1 MLVGNTSDSQNSE
14 KRKQS
19 KGGRWSGRWKGSKI
33 SCAVGRL
40 LVGLLEPL
48 WEDQAVSK
56 RGRRFSRATGLSSYP
71 SVSQLDWAQ
80 VLRP

>member
-1 MLVGNTSDSQNSE
+1 MGNTSGSQNSE

-19 KGGRWSGRWKGSKI
+19 KGGRWLGRWKGSKM

-40 LVGLLEPL
+40 LVQGLPEPL

-56 RGRRFSRATGLSSYP
+56 RGRGFSRATGLSSYP

>member
-1 MLVGNTSDSQNSE
+1 M
-14 KRKQS
+14 
-19 KGGRWSGRWKGSKI
+19 

-40 LVGLLEPL
+40 LVQGLPELL

-56 RGRRFSRATGLSSYP
+56 RGRGFSRAASLSSYP